1 MTYHFILRKE
11 KQKDLDGQHELDR
24 YLHGRNIVASADDVF
39 KNILLLMQ
47 LYTCHNCHVVI
58 LLSLSMFKTRIL

>member
-24 YLHGRNIVASADDVF
+24 YSHVRNIVASADDVF
-39 KNILLLMQ
+39 
-47 LYTCHNCHVVI
+47 
-58 LLSLSMFKTRIL
+58 